1 MEVDICCPK
10 QHFLETRMH
19 SVALLEKEKGREQK
33 RVLQVYA
40 SAITLTHCT
49 LCTNNISDAGKAMS
63 SSKLSLMHMLN

>member
-10 QHFLETRMH
+10 KHFLEIRMH
-19 SVALLEKEKGREQK
+19 SVALEKEKGIERK

-49 LCTNNISDAGKAMS
+49 LCTNNISDPGKAVS
-63 SSKLSLMHMLN
+63 SSKLCLMHMLH